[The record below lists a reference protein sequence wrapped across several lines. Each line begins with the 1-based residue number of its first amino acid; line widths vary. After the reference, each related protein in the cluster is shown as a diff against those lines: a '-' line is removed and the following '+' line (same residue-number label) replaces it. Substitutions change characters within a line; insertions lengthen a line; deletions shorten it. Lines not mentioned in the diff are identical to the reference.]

1 MKQQI
6 KQLDDHNL
14 RKTPSRLEL
23 LHIFSEE
30 LRPLDVTQLH
40 VRLEKRGVTVDQATV
55 YRMLESFLEHGI
67 ITRFEFQEGKFRYEL
82 TAREEHHHL
91 ICTNCSKIEDISD
104 CNLSGL
110 ETEIREKKGFLVK
123 KHALEFFGVCSSCQQ

>member
-1 MKQQI
+1 MKQQL
-6 KQLDDHNL
+6 KQLEEHNL
-14 RKTPSRLEL
+14 RKTPSRIEL
-23 LHIFSEE
+23 LRILSEE
-30 LRPLDVTQLH
+30 VRPLDVSEILDA
-40 VRLEKRGVTVDQATV
+40 LSSRGVVVDQATI
-55 YRMLESFLEHGI
+55 YRMLESFLKHGI

-82 TAREEHHHL
+82 AGVEHHHL

-104 CNLSGL
+104 CNLSLL